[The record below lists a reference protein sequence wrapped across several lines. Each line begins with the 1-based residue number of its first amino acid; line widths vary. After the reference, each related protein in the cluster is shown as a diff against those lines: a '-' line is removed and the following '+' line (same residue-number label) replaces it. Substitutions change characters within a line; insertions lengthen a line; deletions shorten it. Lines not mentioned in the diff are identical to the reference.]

1 MADAELALVHP
12 AQPGRGV
19 AAAAQSRRLGMAV
32 LSVIAGVAAVAL
44 LVASDSGARGVARS
58 AMFKLEYYQPWQ
70 TAPTPAVNMQQLE
83 VGSRSSRCKT
93 RSAG

>member
-1 MADAELALVHP
+1 M
-12 AQPGRGV
+12 
-19 AAAAQSRRLGMAV
+19 AAAARSRRLGMAV

-58 AMFKLEYYQPWQ
+58 AMFKLEYRDYQPWQ